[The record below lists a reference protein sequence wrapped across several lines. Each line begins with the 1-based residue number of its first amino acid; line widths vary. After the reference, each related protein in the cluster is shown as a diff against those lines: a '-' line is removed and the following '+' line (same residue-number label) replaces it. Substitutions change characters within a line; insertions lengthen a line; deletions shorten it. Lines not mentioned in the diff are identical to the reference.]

1 MRDATSTVAEKHHS
15 HVALYMPGAPR
26 NSVVKKKNPKSPA
39 IFRAR
44 EASRAKPIVQVACCA
59 YPPPHFPRFLSV
71 LLSAGCGGTKMGG
84 LRDDPEFWRL
94 QAEDAKKG
102 SQPEIAGQY
111 ERIAR
116 RVEERLNDLEKRAP
130 AVSALRKVSM
140 RTKKPGL
147 KSA

>member
-1 MRDATSTVAEKHHS
+1 
-15 HVALYMPGAPR
+15 
-26 NSVVKKKNPKSPA
+26 
-39 IFRAR
+39 
-44 EASRAKPIVQVACCA
+44 
-59 YPPPHFPRFLSV
+59 
-71 LLSAGCGGTKMGG
+71 MGG

-140 RTKKPGL
+140 RNKKPGL